1 MGPSSELFLSF
12 YGLVCVHVSGPRAL
26 ISFLRSEW
34 GRFEL
39 PESRRDPDIWIR
51 WGNGRARPAYPQSN
65 NSRTK
70 LAGWY
75 KGCLWRATVE
85 KTDASTLVEY
95 SSMPPSNFLFK
106 DSCIEPLL
114 LASLESK
121 GLHGLHA
128 SSLGIGK
135 NAWVFCGEPRSGKTI
150 LGLMGARSGHAFLS
164 DDVALLGDGMVYP
177 YLAPP
182 RVYLH
187 NMRDRELFQELI
199 FRHVSPDLVRN
210 LLVSLVTLGRLRVP
224 TRLTSANEPHNRL
237 LASERFPLGGL
248 FLLKAHGQRPGV
260 SVVRDESAVLRDVS
274 LSPPIHGASIL
285 DQIRGD
291 GKELHGRP
299 PALEAEVKRLVD
311 AGRVFE
317 IRGTHKLSMHEWVGI
332 FNEVVDNA
340 KGFS

>member
-1 MGPSSELFLSF
+1 MLSGFIMRPPGELFLSF
-12 YGLVCVHVSGPRAL
+12 YGLVGLRISGPMAL
-26 ISFLRSEW
+26 HNFLRTEW
-34 GRFEL
+34 GQFEV
-39 PESRRDPDIWIR
+39 PESDRDPHVWISWR
-51 WGNGRARPAYPQSN
+51 SGRETPAHLRSDD
-65 NSRTK
+65 SRTK
-70 LAGWY
+70 LSGWY
-75 KGCLWRATVE
+75 KGCLWRATLE
-85 KTDASTLVEY
+85 KRDASTIVEY
-95 SSMPPSNFLFK
+95 SSIPPSNFLFK

-128 SSLGIGK
+128 SSLGIGAK
-135 NAWVFCGEPRSGKTI
+135 AWVFCGEPRSGKTI
-150 LGLMGARSGHAFLS
+150 LGLIGARNGHAFLS

-260 SVVRDESAVLRDVS
+260 SVVRHEDAVLRDVS

-285 DQIRGD
+285 DRIRGD
-291 GKELHGRP
+291 GKELQAMAP
-299 PALEAEVKRLVD
+299 DLETVLRGLFD
-311 AGRVFE
+311 ARRVFE
-317 IRGTHKLSMHEWVGI
+317 ITATHRLS
-332 FNEVVDNA
+332 
-340 KGFS
+340 

>member
-12 YGLVCVHVSGPRAL
+12 YGLVCVHVSGPTAL
-26 ISFLRSEW
+26 LNFLRSEW
-34 GRFEL
+34 GRFEV
-39 PESRRDPDIWIR
+39 PESKGDPDIRIR
-51 WGNGRARPAYPQSN
+51 WRNGRERPEYPQSN
-65 NSRTK
+65 NSRKK

-85 KTDASTLVEY
+85 KTHASTLVEY

-121 GLHGLHA
+121 GIHGLHA

-135 NAWVFCGEPRSGKTI
+135 EAWVFCGEPRSGKTI
-150 LGLMGARSGHAFLS
+150 LGLMGARNGHAFLS

-187 NMRDRELFQELI
+187 NMRDRELFEELI

-224 TRLTSANEPHNRL
+224 TRLMSEDVASNG
-237 LASERFPLGGL
+237 LAKSESLPLGGL
-248 FLLKAHGQRPGV
+248 FFLKPDGERQGV
-260 SVVRDESAVLRDVS
+260 TLVRDGRAVLRD
-274 LSPPIHGASIL
+274 LALNPAIHGASIL
-285 DQIRGD
+285 GRIGGG
-291 GKELHGRP
+291 GKVIHP
-299 PALEAEVKRLVD
+299 TTPA
-311 AGRVFE
+311 
-317 IRGTHKLSMHEWVGI
+317 
-332 FNEVVDNA
+332 
-340 KGFS
+340 

>member
-39 PESRRDPDIWIR
+39 PESRRDPDIWIKWR
-51 WGNGRARPAYPQSN
+51 NRRESSAQPRSMD
-65 NSRTK
+65 SRTN

-187 NMRDRELFQELI
+187 NMRDRELIDELI
-199 FRHVSPDLVRN
+199 FLHVSPDLVRN

-224 TRLTSANEPHNRL
+224 TRLMSAAKSSNRL
-237 LASERFPLGGL
+237 AKDERLPLGGL
-248 FLLKAHGQRPGV
+248 FLLKADGERPGV
-260 SVVRDESAVLRDVS
+260 TVVRDERAVLHDVA
-274 LSPPIHGASIL
+274 LNPPIHGASIL
-285 DQIRGD
+285 DRIGRD
-291 GKELHGRP
+291 GTVLHDRA
-299 PALEAEVKRLVD
+299 PALEAQVRGLIN

-317 IRGTHKLSMHEWVGI
+317 VSATYKLSMSEWFGI
-332 FNEVVDNA
+332 FDEVVNIA
-340 KGFS
+340 EETS